1 MADIFELFIALDL
14 REGLADEEV
23 AELRW
28 HLGMGDRP
36 EPLRIVAG
44 LPEGSCDDDGEAVGD
59 ERPEPLLAGRGGAW
73 KVGGAL
79 VSVLERARHGGWAL
93 TIRQEVH
100 PNDFDLTG
108 DLLRWLAD
116 RVDDRHR
123 SADGAVR
130 LGWTRFYE
138 SDRFEPLVV
147 RAGEVLWP

>member
-44 LPEGSCDDDGEAVGD
+44 LPEVSCDDDGEAVGD
-59 ERPEPLLAGRGGAW
+59 ERPEPLPAGRGGAW

-79 VSVLERARHGGWAL
+79 VSVLERARHGG
-93 TIRQEVH
+93 
-100 PNDFDLTG
+100 P
-108 DLLRWLAD
+108 
-116 RVDDRHR
+116 
-123 SADGAVR
+123 
-130 LGWTRFYE
+130 
-138 SDRFEPLVV
+138 
-147 RAGEVLWP
+147 